1 MTEEEI
7 IENEEDLFDMANEE
21 KEDNVVIKRE
31 LKFAT
36 ICRTSRFTRSPNKW

>member
-36 ICRTSRFTRSPNKW
+36 FDYDETE

>member
-31 LKFAT
+31 LKFST
-36 ICRTSRFTRSPNKW
+36 F